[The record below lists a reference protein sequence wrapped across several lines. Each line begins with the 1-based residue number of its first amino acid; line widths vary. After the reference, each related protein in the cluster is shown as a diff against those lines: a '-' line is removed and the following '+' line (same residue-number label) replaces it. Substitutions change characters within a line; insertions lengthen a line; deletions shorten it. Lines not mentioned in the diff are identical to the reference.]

1 MSLKDPRAKMSK
13 SDEDIRSRILISDT
27 PEDIQLKVRLALTD
41 STSGVYFDESRR
53 PGVSNL
59 IRIMAHLNQ
68 GVVSI
73 EEVAQHCKSLTMRE
87 FKDEATKTIVA
98 GLESI
103 RGRYKYYLEA
113 DSGRYVDNI
122 AIEGSKKA
130 RKKAEIIMA
139 KIRQCVGLSWVD
151 CKSPG
156 LDFVW
161 LKVTLR

>member
-1 MSLKDPRAKMSK
+1 MSLKDPRGKMSK
-13 SDEDIRSRILISDT
+13 SDPDTRSRILLSDT
-27 PEDIQLKVRLALTD
+27 PEDIRLKIRLALTD
-41 STSGVYFDESRR
+41 STPEVYFDESRR

-68 GVVSI
+68 EVVSI

-87 FKDEATKTIVA
+87 FKDEVTKTIVT

-113 DSGRYVDNI
+113 DNGRYIDEI

-130 RKKAEIIMA
+130 HKKAEITIA
-139 KIRQCVGLSWVD
+139 KIRHCVGLS
-151 CKSPG
+151 
-156 LDFVW
+156 
-161 LKVTLR
+161 